1 MSKLTKDSILIDGL
15 EYCNWDRDLFENAH
29 QSGITAIHVT
39 LVYWENTQEAFEK
52 IKYWNNLI
60 KEHHDLITQVKT
72 TNDIINAKKN
82 NKIGIIYGFQNSAP
96 IANDI
101 YLVEKF
107 FNEGLRFMQLTYN
120 NQTALAGGCFEPI
133 DSGLSR
139 FGHAVIEEMNRL
151 GMIVDLS
158 HAGKKTCLDAI
169 KFSKKPVAISH
180 ANPTFFH
187 KSIRNIESDVLKKLV
202 NKNGFIGLSLYPYHL
217 KNLGK
222 CKEGDFAQMIKD
234 LIQLI
239 GEDNI
244 GIGSDLCL
252 NWPNEVV
259 MWMRNGKWTKKI
271 DYGESK
277 EKNPEWPELPSWY
290 NKPGDLKNLF
300 NILTKNNISEKI
312 SEKIVGTNWLNFMKQ
327 HF

>member
-1 MSKLTKDSILIDGL
+1 M
-15 EYCNWDRDLFENAH
+15 
-29 QSGITAIHVT
+29 Q
-39 LVYWENTQEAFEK
+39 
-52 IKYWNNLI
+52 
-60 KEHHDLITQVKT
+60 
-72 TNDIINAKKN
+72 KKN

-101 YLVEKF
+101 YLIENF

-120 NQTALAGGCFEPI
+120 NQTPLAGGCFESI

-222 CKEGDFAQMIKD
+222 CKEEDFAQMIKD

-277 EKNPEWPELPSWY
+277 EKNPEWPKLPSWY

-300 NILTKNNISEKI
+300 YILTKNNIPEKI